1 MLDVFDSKN
10 NEGKDYLEVN
20 NEEAHENEASPN
32 AVKLSVN
39 PPSLPPKS
47 TNNISNIK
55 NDSKLTSAIK
65 GSALKPNVDDKT
77 KLLSKKDN
85 KDKDGKAKEDEKK
98 EENNE
103 DFENQRTQ
111 KLMNSKDNNRKIVII
126 QFSFIA
132 ALFITYFVVDFVM
145 EVGVLD
151 DVRKAYRHLK
161 LVSQRPG
168 IVKNTLVFTLEQVA
182 NASVQMQNSLVFTKG
197 KSIDVREYFT
207 NLIYDN
213 ERDIFQSMTESYP
226 STFSGYESLFQ
237 DYNYNDL
244 CTKYYQMKE
253 PTKYDRTIKI

>member
-1 MLDVFDSKN
+1 MN
-10 NEGKDYLEVN
+10 
-20 NEEAHENEASPN
+20 
-32 AVKLSVN
+32 
-39 PPSLPPKS
+39 
-47 TNNISNIK
+47 
-55 NDSKLTSAIK
+55 
-65 GSALKPNVDDKT
+65 
-77 KLLSKKDN
+77 KKDN
-85 KDKDGKAKEDEKK
+85 KDKDGKGKEDEKK

-182 NASVQMQNSLVFTKG
+182 NATVQMQNPLVFTQG
-197 KSIDVREYFT
+197 KPIDVREYFT

-226 STFSGYESLFQ
+226 GTFSGYESLFQ

-244 CTKYYQMKE
+244 CAKYYKVKE
-253 PTKYDRTIKI
+253 PAKYDRKFFFFFIAFCFEISIIKA